1 MLIVDMRRVQAFEA
15 RDLGLEPRL
24 LHQARVAGCD
34 RLGHGELVRLA
45 LAEVLEAPDAR
56 IA

>member
-1 MLIVDMRRVQAFEA
+1 MRRLQAFQA
-15 RDLGLEPRL
+15 RDLGLKSRL
-24 LHQARVAGCD
+24 LHEAWIAGCD

-45 LAEVLEAPDAR
+45 FAQVLEAADAR